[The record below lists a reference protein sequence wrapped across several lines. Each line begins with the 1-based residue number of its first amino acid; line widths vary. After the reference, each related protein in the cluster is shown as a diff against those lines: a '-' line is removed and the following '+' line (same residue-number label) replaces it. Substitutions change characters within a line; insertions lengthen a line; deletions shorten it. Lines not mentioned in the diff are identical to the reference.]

1 MNNIIIKGRI
11 SKDIELR
18 TTQTGKEVAGFSVAV
33 NRRFDKDNTDFFD
46 VVAWGK
52 TGVFV
57 NTYFRKGQEILIQGS
72 MQCRKWQDKED
83 NNRYSWE
90 LVAEQVDFCGSKSE
104 KSTNEQPIE
113 STTQGYIPL
122 PDDSDLPF

>member
-11 SKDIELR
+11 SKDIDLR
-18 TTQTGKEVAGFSVAV
+18 ATQTGKEVVNFSVAV

-57 NTYFRKGQEILIQGS
+57 DKYFQKGQEIILEGS
-72 MQCRKWQDKED
+72 MQCRKWQDKEG

-90 LVAEQVDFCGSKSE
+90 LLADNVEFCGSKGEGQATSAP
-104 KSTNEQPIE
+104 TNICDDPI
-113 STTQGYIPL
+113 
-122 PDDSDLPF
+122 PDDGDLPF

>member
-46 VVAWGK
+46 IVAWGK

-72 MQCRKWQDKED
+72 MQCRKWQDTEGH
-83 NNRYSWE
+83 NRYSWE
-90 LVAEQVDFCGSKSE
+90 LIADNVEFCGSKSE
-104 KSTNEQPIE
+104 GQPASAPTNICVDPI
-113 STTQGYIPL
+113 
-122 PDDSDLPF
+122 PDDGDLPF